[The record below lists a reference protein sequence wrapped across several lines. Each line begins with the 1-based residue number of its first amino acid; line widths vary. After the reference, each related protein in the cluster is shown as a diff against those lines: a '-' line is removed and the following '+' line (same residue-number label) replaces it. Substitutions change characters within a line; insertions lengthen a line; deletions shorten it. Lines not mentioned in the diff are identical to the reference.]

1 MEPRCNQG
9 IKAIL
14 ILNKTDFVS
23 KLNKSEKEEHCIS
36 IKGNHTKKILSL
48 HSCTRYNGIK
58 FYKRNTTIAKIIY

>member
-36 IKGNHTKKILSL
+36 IKGIHTKKILS
-48 HSCTRYNGIK
+48 
-58 FYKRNTTIAKIIY
+58 